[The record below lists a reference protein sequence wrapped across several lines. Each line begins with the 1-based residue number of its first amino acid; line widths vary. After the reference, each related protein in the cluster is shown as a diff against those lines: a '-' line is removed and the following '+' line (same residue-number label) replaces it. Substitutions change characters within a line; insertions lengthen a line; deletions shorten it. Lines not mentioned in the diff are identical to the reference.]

1 MSGAPIQKPP
11 KRGPKPRKPIKRSS
25 KPIAR
30 KSRPAPVRRSESG
43 RAKSAADREW
53 SRAVR
58 AKGPCAALGNWET
71 YRGVSESGANSVHY
85 LVHRECFGRIDP
97 AHIQSR
103 RYLAT
108 RHDVSNGL
116 PLCRFIHDWFGRHP
130 EEFEAFVRTR
140 IGDAEYERLRLKAI
154 QGPKQSE
161 EHHGER

>member
-53 SRAVR
+53 SRAVL
-58 AKGPCAALGNWET
+58 AKGPCAALGRW
-71 YRGVSESGANSVHY
+71 GHIA
-85 LVHRECFGRIDP
+85 CFGRIDP